1 IRSVVLPYAR
11 PGIIGGCFLA
21 LGRALGE
28 TMAVTMLIG
37 NSPKIT
43 GSLFALGDSI
53 PSVIANQLDS
63 ARVGAPMYLSA
74 LIELGLALFLVT
86 VIINILARWMISRL
100 GRPRRGLTLWA
111 RLRGAGRLPSP
122 VDRPEQ
128 PTPSRNGPPISTASP
143 VAARRMNVIMASV
156 LGMSLAIILVP
167 LFHIFGYVV
176 IRGATALNLEFFTN
190 RPIDR
195 PSGLGPALV
204 GSAVMIGMATLW
216 AVPLGIL
223 GALFLSEYRTSRV
236 TPVVRFVA
244 ELLGGVPSIVIGMF
258 AFALL
263 VARPGGDYSA
273 YAGAFALGVMMI
285 PVVLRS
291 SEESLR
297 LVPATLRNA
306 SYALGASHWQTVVR
320 VIVPAALPA
329 IITGVFLSI
338 ARIAGETAPLLFTAF
353 SSNLWPQ
360 SLNEPTPSLTYFI
373 YNYSLHDQP
382 EKWQLAWGGALVLLT
397 VVMALNVGIRL
408 VTGKRVLLASRAD

>member
-1 IRSVVLPYAR
+1 MIWGVVLPYAR

-37 NSPKIT
+37 NSPTIS

-63 ARVGAPMYLSA
+63 ARVGAPLYLSA

-86 VIINILARWMISRL
+86 VIIDILARWMISRL
-100 GRPRRGLTLWA
+100 GRPRRGPTLLA
-111 RLRGAGRLPSP
+111 QLLGAGRLPRP

-128 PTPSRNGPPISTASP
+128 PTPSRNGLSLSMASP
-143 VAARRMNVIMASV
+143 AAARRRNAIMTGV
-156 LGMSLAIILVP
+156 LAVCLVIILVP
-167 LFHIFGYVV
+167 LFHIFAYVV
-176 IRGATALNLEFFTN
+176 LRGATALNVDFFTK

-204 GSAVMIGMATLW
+204 GSAVMVGLATLW
-216 AVPLGIL
+216 AVPIGIL

-244 ELLGGVPSIVIGMF
+244 ELLGGVPSVVIGMF

-263 VARPGGDYSA
+263 VVHADYSA
-273 YAGAFALGVMMI
+273 YAGAFALGVMMLPI
-285 PVVLRS
+285 VLRA

-297 LVPATLRNA
+297 LVPSTLRNA
-306 SYALGASHWQTVVR
+306 SYALGASHWQTVVK

-353 SSNLWPQ
+353 SSNLWPE

-382 EKWQLAWGGALVLLT
+382 EKWQLAWGAALVLLT
-397 VVMALNVGIRL
+397 VIMVLNVGIRL
-408 VTGKRVLLASRAD
+408 LTGKRVLSASRAD